1 MRILNQL
8 LILLLA
14 CLVTGLAA
22 SRSRAQVAANPYQA
36 SATPSTAAAEDI
48 ARPPVDFAPYAVPQV
63 VANPYTPTSRPHEPA
78 EAKNRDQIDRTE
90 HLRLAVEHLAAA
102 GKNELA
108 KQIASELLIETKL
121 EQIRKLQAEVE
132 RLRGTPGAQ
141 QLMLHLKVIEL
152 QTTEMRKLGFDF
164 QAVDGV
170 PTDAAPSI
178 ALAKADAIDGLI
190 EALRK
195 DNLARV
201 LAEPTLVTV
210 SGRPASFQSGGEIPI
225 IVPQSGGNAVVEYR
239 QTGTRVDCV
248 GTVLKTGRIRLEL
261 TSSISEV
268 DPSRSIMLQEVSVP
282 GLRTRRV
289 DTAVEM
295 DAGQT
300 IVLCGMVQKCPAE
313 ESDSDA
319 NQEKTLLVAVTVH
332 LVDPAASKEPALR

>member
-1 MRILNQL
+1 M
-8 LILLLA
+8 
-14 CLVTGLAA
+14 
-22 SRSRAQVAANPYQA
+22 
-36 SATPSTAAAEDI
+36 
-48 ARPPVDFAPYAVPQV
+48 
-63 VANPYTPTSRPHEPA
+63 
-78 EAKNRDQIDRTE
+78 
-90 HLRLAVEHLAAA
+90 
-102 GKNELA
+102 
-108 KQIASELLIETKL
+108 
-121 EQIRKLQAEVE
+121 
-132 RLRGTPGAQ
+132 
-141 QLMLHLKVIEL
+141 
-152 QTTEMRKLGFDF
+152 
-164 QAVDGV
+164 
-170 PTDAAPSI
+170 PSI

-195 DNLARV
+195 DNLAKV

-261 TSSISEV
+261 TSTISEV
-268 DPSRSIMLQEVSVP
+268 DPSRSIIVQEVSVP
-282 GLRTRRV
+282 GLRTRKV

-300 IVLCGMVQKCPAE
+300 IVLCGMVQKCPTE

-332 LVDPAASKEPALR
+332 LVDPAAGKESALR